1 MELRYDGDLFT
12 EKDMVLFAEYMESL
26 PPVGRV
32 LLAQELLKS
41 IVEDVGS
48 DPEDLTNMSE
58 DNLTVH

>member
-12 EKDMVLFAEYMESL
+12 EKDMALFDKYMESL

-48 DPEDLTNMSE
+48 DPEDLTSMSE

>member
-12 EKDMVLFAEYMESL
+12 EKDMALFAEYMESL

-48 DPEDLTNMSE
+48 DPEDLTSMSE
-58 DNLTVH
+58 DNPTVH